1 MVVALPDRVAR
12 FDHRYTQAGNGLTGV
27 AKKRLAAR
35 KYRRISG
42 ARRCAQWSQ

>member
-1 MVVALPDRVAR
+1 VIAALPDRVAR
-12 FDHRYTQAGNGLTGV
+12 FDHRYTQAGDGLTGV

-42 ARRCAQWSQ
+42 ARRYAQWPQ